1 VYLPESV
8 NPGKKGLFP
17 PRVKGAE
24 DVMAPP
30 DTQRPDPD
38 DLLQSLKRDEE
49 RKIRGKLKIFFG
61 MCAGVGKTYA
71 MLKAAQEA
79 NAKGVSLLVGY
90 VETHGRRETQE
101 LLAGLEILSRNRVEY
116 RGTILEE
123 ADIDPLLARK
133 PSLVLI
139 DELAHTNAPGSRH
152 TKRYQDV
159 IELLDNGIDVYT
171 TLNVQHLESRAD
183 TVAQITGATVR
194 ETVPDSVFENADSVE
209 IVDIPPD
216 ELLKRLAEGK
226 VYTAERSKEA
236 VRNFFR
242 TGNLTALRE
251 MALRLVA
258 ERVDHQLRD
267 LMKTQR
273 IAGPWKSG
281 QRLLV
286 GISPSPNTVNLI
298 RWARRTAYTMDAT
311 WVAAYVERSHP
322 LTSAA
327 RDRLAENIK
336 LARELGAEIVT
347 TADED
352 IVEGILRVAREQN
365 VTQILIGKTSRRL
378 PFSASLLDRLIER
391 SGELDV
397 YVVGGSASAAAPG
410 RRFRLPDIQS
420 GLYQYLVAAG
430 VVLAVALAL
439 YPARSA
445 IGYQTASL
453 ILLLTVVVLPLKL
466 SQGPVLLA
474 AALSA
479 IVWDFF
485 FIPPQFTFAI
495 GHLHDVLMFILY
507 FGVAAV
513 TGVLTARIRARE
525 KAVRVREQHASAL
538 YGLTKDLSLARSQ
551 DEVVRAA
558 VENIRKYF
566 GAEAVALL
574 SQSDGDIFTEA
585 HPSSTFTP
593 DQKDFG
599 AAAWVYWNEKKAGRF
614 TDTLPSARATYFP
627 LSGPRY
633 PLGVV
638 GIHRPSGERL
648 TIDQEAL
655 LEIFLRQI
663 SSALEREQLHDL
675 TRKTLVVAE
684 SERLYKTL
692 FDSLSHEFRTPVST
706 ILGGIE
712 QLQLNPLESG
722 SPQAEILTD
731 LHDAADRLNH
741 LVQNLLDMTRVES
754 GLLKIKRDWCD
765 IADLVGTA
773 VRKAEDLLRHL
784 SVRID
789 VSESMPLI
797 RADQGLLE
805 QVLVNILH
813 NAAVH
818 ATGATDIEIA
828 ATIEEDECV
837 ISVSDNGR
845 GIPPRDVD
853 RIFGKFYRSEGTR
866 SGGTGLGLSIARGI
880 VDAHGGT
887 ISCVNR
893 DGGGAQFILRLP
905 IDSTPPSVVLT

>member
-1 VYLPESV
+1 
-8 NPGKKGLFP
+8 
-17 PRVKGAE
+17 
-24 DVMAPP
+24 MAPV
-30 DTQRPDPD
+30 DERRPDPD

-49 RKIRGKLKIFFG
+49 RKRRGKLKIFFG

-71 MLKAAQEA
+71 MLKAAHEA
-79 NAKGVSLLVGY
+79 KAKGISILVGC

-101 LLAGLEILSRNRVEY
+101 LLAGLEILPRASVEY
-116 RGTILEE
+116 RGTTLQEV
-123 ADIDPLLARK
+123 DIDGILARR

-159 IELLDNGIDVYT
+159 IELLDNGIDVYS

-194 ETVPDSVFENADSVE
+194 ETLPDSVFEKADSVE

-226 VYTAERSKEA
+226 VYAAERSKDA

-242 TGNLTALRE
+242 AGNLTALRE

-286 GISPSPNTVNLI
+286 GISASPNTVKLI

-311 WVAAYVERSHP
+311 WVAVYVERSQQ
-322 LTSAA
+322 LSSTA
-327 RDRLAENIK
+327 RERLASNIK

-378 PFSASLLDRLIER
+378 PFSKSLLDRLIEK
-391 SGELDV
+391 SGELDI
-397 YVVGGSASAAAPG
+397 YVVGGEESVPAYT
-410 RRFRLPDIQS
+410 RRLRLPDIQS
-420 GLYQYLVAAG
+420 GIRQYLTATG
-430 VVLAVALAL
+430 VILAVSLAL
-439 YPARSA
+439 YPLRAA
-445 IGYQTASL
+445 LGYQTVSL
-453 ILLLTVVVLPLKL
+453 ILLLTVVILPLKL
-466 SQGPVLLA
+466 GEGPVLLA

-485 FIPPQFTFAI
+485 FISPQFTFAI
-495 GHLHDVLMFILY
+495 GSVQDVLMFILY

-525 KAVRVREQHASAL
+525 KAVRIREESASAL

-551 DEVVRAA
+551 DDVVRAA
-558 VENIRKYF
+558 VSNIRKYF
-566 GAEAVALL
+566 AAEAVVLL
-574 SQSDGDIFTEA
+574 SQPDGDIFTEA
-585 HPSSTFTP
+585 HPASTFTA

-599 AAAWVYWNEKKAGRF
+599 VAAWVYWNEKKAGRY

-638 GIHRPSGERL
+638 GVHRPAGERL

-663 SSALEREQLHDL
+663 SSAIEREQLHDL

-692 FDSLSHEFRTPVST
+692 FDSLSHEFRTPVAT
-706 ILGGIE
+706 ILGATE
-712 QLQLNPLESG
+712 QLQQEPMSSG
-722 SPQAEILTD
+722 SFRAEILTD
-731 LHDAADRLNH
+731 LHDAADRLNQ
-741 LVQNLLDMTRVES
+741 LVRNLLDMTRLES

-765 IADLVGTA
+765 VADLIGTA
-773 VRKAEDLLRHL
+773 VRKVEDSLQHHR
-784 SVRID
+784 VTIE
-789 VSESMPLI
+789 VSESIPLI
-797 RADQGLLE
+797 QADQGLLE
-805 QVLVNILH
+805 QALVNILQ

-818 ATGATDIEIA
+818 AAGATEISIA
-828 ATIEEDECV
+828 AYIEEHECV

-845 GIPPRDVD
+845 GIPPQDVD
-853 RIFGKFYRSEGTR
+853 KVFGKFYRSEGTR

-887 ISCVNR
+887 ISCANR

-905 IDSTPPSVVLT
+905 IGSTPPSVALT

>member
-1 VYLPESV
+1 
-8 NPGKKGLFP
+8 
-17 PRVKGAE
+17 
-24 DVMAPP
+24 MAPA

-38 DLLQSLKRDEE
+38 DLLQSLKRDQE
-49 RKIRGKLKIFFG
+49 RKARGKLKIFFG
-61 MCAGVGKTYA
+61 MCAGVGKTYE

-79 NAKGVSLLVGY
+79 TAKRISLLVGY

-101 LLAGLEILSRNRVEY
+101 LLAGLEILPRKCVEY
-116 RGTILEE
+116 RGTSLEE
-123 ADIDPLLARK
+123 VDVDAILARK

-159 IELLDNGIDVYT
+159 IELLDKGIDVYT

-183 TVAQITGATVR
+183 TVAQITGASVR

-216 ELLKRLAEGK
+216 ELLKRFAEGK

-242 TGNLTALRE
+242 AGNLTALRE

-267 LMKTQR
+267 LMKAQR

-286 GISPSPNTVNLI
+286 GISPSPNTVKLI

-311 WVAAYVERSHP
+311 WVAVYVERSRR
-322 LTSAA
+322 LSGMAGE
-327 RDRLAENIK
+327 RLASNIK

-397 YVVGGSASAAAPG
+397 YVVGGDASGPASG
-410 RRFRLPDIQS
+410 RRSWLPDIQS
-420 GLYQYLVAAG
+420 GIHQYLVAAG
-430 VVLAVALAL
+430 VVLAVSLLL
-439 YPARSA
+439 YPLRSA
-445 IGYQTASL
+445 LGYQTVSL
-453 ILLLTVVVLPLKL
+453 ILLLTVVMLPLKL
-466 SQGPVLLA
+466 GEGPVLLA

-495 GHLHDVLMFILY
+495 GALQDVLMFSLY

-525 KAVRVREQHASAL
+525 RAVRIREEHASAL

-551 DEVVRAA
+551 DDVVRAA
-558 VENIRKYF
+558 VSNFRKYF
-566 GAEAVALL
+566 VAEAVVLL
-574 SQSDGDIFTEA
+574 SQPDGDIFTEA
-585 HPSSTFTP
+585 HPSSMFTP

-638 GIHRPSGERL
+638 GIQLPPGERL

-655 LEIFLRQI
+655 LETFLRQI
-663 SSALEREQLHDL
+663 SSALEREQLHNL

-692 FDSLSHEFRTPVST
+692 FDSLSHEFRTPVAT
-706 ILGGIE
+706 ILGAIE
-712 QLQLNPLESG
+712 QLQHEPQSSG
-722 SPQAEILTD
+722 SPRAEILTD

-741 LVQNLLDMTRVES
+741 LVQNLLDMTRLES

-765 IADLVGTA
+765 VADLIGTA
-773 VRKAEDLLRHL
+773 VRKMEGLLQRL
-784 SVRID
+784 RVTIE
-789 VSESMPLI
+789 VSESVPLI
-797 RADQGLLE
+797 QADQGLLE
-805 QVLVNILH
+805 QVLINILH

-818 ATGATDIEIA
+818 ATGATAIDIA
-828 ATIEEDECV
+828 AYIEEDECV

-845 GIPPRDVD
+845 GIPPQDVNQ
-853 RIFGKFYRSEGTR
+853 IFGKFYRSEGTR

-887 ISCVNR
+887 ISCTNR

-905 IDSTPPSVVLT
+905 LGSTPPSVALT